1 MVTTVIL
8 TTLAANELKRAA
20 DGLAGLHSAANAAN
34 AANAVLGL
42 DHK

>member
-1 MVTTVIL
+1 MGIKLRPTPAV
-8 TTLAANELKRAA
+8 NEALMRAA
-20 DGLAGLHSAANAAN
+20 DGLAGLHSAAP